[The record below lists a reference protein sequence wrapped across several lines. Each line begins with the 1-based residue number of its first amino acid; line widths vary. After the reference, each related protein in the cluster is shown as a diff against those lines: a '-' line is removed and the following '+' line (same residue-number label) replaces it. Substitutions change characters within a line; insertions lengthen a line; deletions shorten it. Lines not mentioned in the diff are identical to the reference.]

1 MQLQPKI
8 APYITEIISR
18 LQNAGYEAY
27 IVGGAVRDFLL
38 NRQPKDYDL
47 STSATPEQIK
57 KVFRDRHV
65 LIIGKRFRL
74 VHLHHRGEI
83 IEISTFRKRPPDQ
96 TELRRPGKQAP
107 EHMIFQDN
115 EFGTA
120 EEDAWRRDFT
130 INAIF
135 YDPVNDKIVDY
146 TGMGMKDLAEKTV
159 RSIGEPVLRFEE
171 DPVRILRAL
180 KLVGQYEFTME
191 PATENAVRQCL
202 GFIVHASAS
211 RMTLEL
217 EKILK
222 NPYGHRILETFRRYG
237 FLKLFLPF
245 VDSRWETPA
254 CSYMMKLLEE
264 RNRRILEGKYR
275 DSISLAMSIMT
286 LPFAEEEISGRAP
299 GQLWEYV
306 PELPVRLHEILLRV
320 LQPGMPTR
328 RAVAAAIRTLLL
340 QDRVKTLQIKK
351 LLSHPGY
358 PHARELAIIQN
369 HVMWKFWRYE
379 EQLPAPEQ
387 RREKRRRGRL
397 RTDRSPGGPE
407 SADAAGTSDLTA

>member
-1 MQLQPKI
+1 MQLRPKI
-8 APYITEIISR
+8 APYIVEIISQ

-74 VHLHHRGEI
+74 VHLHHHGEI
-83 IEISTFRKRPPDQ
+83 IEISTFRKRPQDQ

-146 TGMGMKDLAEKTV
+146 TGMGMKDLAAKTV
-159 RSIGEPVLRFEE
+159 RSIGDPVLRFEE

-180 KLVGQYEFTME
+180 KLVGQYDFTMDAE
-191 PATENAVRQCL
+191 TESAVTKCIE
-202 GFIVHASAS
+202 FIVHASAS
-211 RMTLEL
+211 RLTLEL

-222 NPYGHRILETFRRYG
+222 NPYGHLILETFHRYG
-237 FLKLFLPF
+237 FLKRFLPF
-245 VDSRWETPA
+245 IDSCWGTPA
-254 CSYMMKLLEE
+254 CDYMMKLLEE

-286 LPFAEEEISGRAP
+286 LPFAEKLISDRVP
-299 GQLWEYV
+299 GQLWNY
-306 PELPVRLHEILLRV
+306 LPDIAEDLRQILLKV
-320 LQPGMPTR
+320 LNPGTPTK
-328 RAVAAAIRTLLL
+328 RAVAAAVRTLML
-340 QDRVKTLQIKK
+340 QERIKNLMIKK
-351 LLSHPGY
+351 LVSHPGY
-358 PHARELAIIQN
+358 SHARELGIIQN
-369 HVMWKFWRYE
+369 NVMWKFWHYE
-379 EQLPAPEQ
+379 EQLPPPEP
-387 RREKRRRGRL
+387 RSEKRRRGR
-397 RTDRSPGGPE
+397 RHGRKRSAVPVP
-407 SADAAGTSDLTA
+407 AGETTGTCH

>member
-8 APYITEIISR
+8 APYIVEIVSR
-18 LQNAGYEAY
+18 LQEARYEAY
-27 IVGGAVRDFLL
+27 VVGGAVRDFLL

-74 VHLHHRGEI
+74 VHLHHHGEI
-83 IEISTFRKRPPDQ
+83 IEISTFRRRPPDQ
-96 TELRRPGKQAP
+96 TELRKPGKQAP
-107 EHMIFQDN
+107 AHMIFQDN

-135 YDPVNDKIVDY
+135 YDPVNDRIVDY

-159 RSIGEPVLRFEE
+159 RSIGEPELRFEE

-180 KLVGQYEFTME
+180 KLVGQYGFTMDS
-191 PATENAVRQCL
+191 ATECAVLKCL
-202 GFIVHASAS
+202 PFILHASAS

-222 NPYGHRILETFRRYG
+222 NPYGHLILDTFHKYG

-245 VDSRWETPA
+245 VESSWGTPQ
-254 CSYMMKLLEE
+254 CDYMMKLLAE

-286 LPFAEEEISGRAP
+286 LPFAEKLISGREP

-306 PELPVRLHEILLRV
+306 PDLPVRLHQILLKA

-340 QDRVKTLQIKK
+340 QERVKTLQLKR
-351 LLSHPGY
+351 LPSHPGY
-358 PHARELAIIQN
+358 PHARELAVIQN
-369 HVMWKFWRYE
+369 NVMWKFWRYE
-379 EQLPAPEQ
+379 EQLPPPEP
-387 RREKRRRGRL
+387 RREKRRRGRRRAGQGRDL
-397 RTDRSPGGPE
+397 RE
-407 SADAAGTSDLTA
+407 NADPTGTCD

>member
-1 MQLQPKI
+1 MQLRPKI
-8 APYITEIISR
+8 APYIVEIISQ

-74 VHLHHRGEI
+74 VHLHHHGEI
-83 IEISTFRKRPPDQ
+83 IEISTFRKRPQDQ

-146 TGMGMKDLAEKTV
+146 TGMGMKDLAAKTV
-159 RSIGEPVLRFEE
+159 RSIGDPVLRFEE

-180 KLVGQYEFTME
+180 KLVGQYDFTMDAE
-191 PATENAVRQCL
+191 TESAVTKCIE
-202 GFIVHASAS
+202 FIVHASAS
-211 RMTLEL
+211 RLTLEL
-217 EKILK
+217 EKIHE
-222 NPYGHRILETFRRYG
+222 NPYGH
-237 FLKLFLPF
+237 
-245 VDSRWETPA
+245 DS
-254 CSYMMKLLEE
+254 
-264 RNRRILEGKYR
+264 
-275 DSISLAMSIMT
+275 
-286 LPFAEEEISGRAP
+286 
-299 GQLWEYV
+299 
-306 PELPVRLHEILLRV
+306 
-320 LQPGMPTR
+320 
-328 RAVAAAIRTLLL
+328 
-340 QDRVKTLQIKK
+340 
-351 LLSHPGY
+351 
-358 PHARELAIIQN
+358 
-369 HVMWKFWRYE
+369 
-379 EQLPAPEQ
+379 
-387 RREKRRRGRL
+387 
-397 RTDRSPGGPE
+397 
-407 SADAAGTSDLTA
+407 

>member
-96 TELRRPGKQAP
+96 SELRRPGKQAP

-159 RSIGEPVLRFEE
+159 RSIGDPVLRFEE

-180 KLVGQYEFTME
+180 KLVGQYEFAME
-191 PATENAVRQCL
+191 PATEIAVQQCL
-202 GFIVHASAS
+202 GFIIHASAS

-222 NPYGHRILETFRRYG
+222 NPYGHLILQTFHKYG
-237 FLKLFLPF
+237 FLKFFLPF
-245 VDSRWETPA
+245 VEANWGTPQ
-254 CSYMMKLLEE
+254 CDYMIQLLAE

-275 DSISLAMSIMT
+275 DSISLAMSIMA
-286 LPFAEEEISGRAP
+286 LPFAEAQISKRAP
-299 GQLWEYV
+299 GQLWEHV
-306 PELPVRLHEILLRV
+306 PDLSVRLHEILLDV
-320 LQPGMPTR
+320 MKPGMPTR
-328 RAVAAAIRTLLL
+328 RAVAAAVRTLLL
-340 QDRVKTLQIKK
+340 LVRIKNLQLKK
-351 LLSHPGY
+351 LPSHPGY
-358 PHARELAIIQN
+358 PHARELSIIQN
-369 HVMWKFWRYE
+369 NVIWKFWHYE
-379 EQLPAPEQ
+379 EQLPPPDPH
-387 RREKRRRGRL
+387 REKRKRGRF
-397 RTDRSPGGPE
+397 RTGRNSATLE
-407 SADAAGTSDLTA
+407 NADATGTCD